1 MMIFEKQTFIVFCQV
16 YLFLAKRGRILI
28 IDQSRVLERTPEKE
42 RERERERERY
52 IGRERERYSGRMIQ
66 KGWKERGKEYVYT
79 SGKIET

>member
-16 YLFLAKRGRILI
+16 YLFLAKRGRFLI

-52 IGRERERYSGRMIQ
+52 IGRERERYSGREREIE
-66 KGWKERGKEYVYT
+66 KE
-79 SGKIET
+79 